1 MLNNIQKKIK
11 IDLTDERKLLVFET
25 LSSGSDPRGSFFLLV
40 AVSTLIAAFGLVMN
54 STAVVIGAM
63 LVAPLMTPILGL
75 SLALVRG
82 DPRLMGFAVRSESAG
97 IVVAILA
104 SALLGYIMP
113 YYEATPEM
121 LSRTQP
127 NLFDLLVAVFAGLA
141 GAYALVHEKLSP
153 VLPGVAISTAIVPPL
168 ANVGLSL
175 SLGAYKGAWGSFLLF
190 FTNFLSILLVS
201 AIVFFIS
208 GMAEEMR
215 SRRGVTLARRF
226 GVAVV
231 GFSIIAVMLS
241 GELVRIL
248 DQRRIR
254 NQAWDALKTELTEY
268 GISDMERL
276 IHREHEGKILV
287 LADVNGP
294 RELSPRQVG
303 RVQERLSDIVEKPV
317 RLYLRTSITH
327 DVSAKGAIHQGT
339 VETLDG
345 FFSQA
350 EPSEHVKELQL
361 AEQVVRE
368 YLDTVLGVNLVWL
381 DSIAVSDRPI
391 ILATLQGVRNLSE
404 QEIGQIE
411 ISLRQR
417 LGKPHIFF
425 IVHQNSPKLS
435 TSFGMIRAE
444 LLDLANRTWDR
455 KKLEYHIGLAAQ
467 EWLKERS
474 FWVDSFT
481 VAEVE
486 GSHLVLF
493 EINGPKAFEQQD
505 LDELRHAL
513 VSEIGIPIKV
523 YVRARI
529 ENVLGPET
537 PMSFNDLLH
546 SLYER
551 SKSENLKMHYEALKR

>member
-1 MLNNIQKKIK
+1 MFG
-11 IDLTDERKLLVFET
+11 R
-25 LSSGSDPRGSFFLLV
+25 RGF
-40 AVSTLIAAFGLVMN
+40 
-54 STAVVIGAM
+54 
-63 LVAPLMTPILGL
+63 IL
-75 SLALVRG
+75 
-82 DPRLMGFAVRSESAG
+82 
-97 IVVAILA
+97 
-104 SALLGYIMP
+104 
-113 YYEATPEM
+113 
-121 LSRTQP
+121 
-127 NLFDLLVAVFAGLA
+127 
-141 GAYALVHEKLSP
+141 
-153 VLPGVAISTAIVPPL
+153 
-168 ANVGLSL
+168 
-175 SLGAYKGAWGSFLLF
+175 
-190 FTNFLSILLVS
+190 
-201 AIVFFIS
+201 
-208 GMAEEMR
+208 MR

-254 NQAWDALKTELTEY
+254 NQAGDALKTELTEY

-303 RVQERLSDIVEKPV
+303 RVQERLSNIVEKPV